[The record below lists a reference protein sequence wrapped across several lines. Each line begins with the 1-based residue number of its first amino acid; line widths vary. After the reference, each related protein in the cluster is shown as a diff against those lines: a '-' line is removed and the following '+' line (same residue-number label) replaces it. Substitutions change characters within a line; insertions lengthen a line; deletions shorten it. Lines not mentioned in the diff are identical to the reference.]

1 MALLFFY
8 CVFAIR
14 GYILCPSSNYC
25 ACDKPLTCP
34 ALFDIRELKRKFN
47 LDCTAFKSIRL
58 HTVKSS
64 IVNRVIL
71 THDRVFMA
79 IETQWMW
86 KNYSKTTHVQHV
98 TRANFPSPFLKSLFF
113 KEYHELVTDV
123 QLQLPQV
130 EFIKFS

>member
-1 MALLFFY
+1 MALLFYY

-47 LDCTAFKSIRL
+47 VDCTAFMSIRL
-58 HTVKSS
+58 HPVKSL

-71 THDRVFMA
+71 AHDRVFMA
-79 IETQWMW
+79 IVRP
-86 KNYSKTTHVQHV
+86 NGCGKTTLMFNMLRGLTFHPRFSKVY
-98 TRANFPSPFLKSLFF
+98 FLRS
-113 KEYHELVTDV
+113 TMD
-123 QLQLPQV
+123 
-130 EFIKFS
+130 